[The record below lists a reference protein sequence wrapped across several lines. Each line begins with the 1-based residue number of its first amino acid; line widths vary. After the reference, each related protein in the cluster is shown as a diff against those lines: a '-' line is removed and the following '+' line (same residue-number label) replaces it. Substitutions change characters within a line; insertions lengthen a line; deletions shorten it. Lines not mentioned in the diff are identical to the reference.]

1 MVLQLVLTQT
11 TAQTT
16 WTVSSFASSSVCVP
30 LSRPLTAD
38 SSGVEMQRRKHK
50 YWVSVRPQSEQYQ
63 TKPRVMA
70 MEKRHRYMFLPYNRL
85 FLLVSV
91 TSSLTVL
98 HSARVGLFAHIFC
111 TDQKRLFPLSAKSHS
126 GKSELY
132 WTALK
137 LRCDWLGAGPECRL
151 VNCMRAPS
159 TGDTFT
165 WQREWHNTTLF
176 KIIRKH
182 QNTSYLRKW
191 YLIGDSLLCS
201 LKH

>member
-1 MVLQLVLTQT
+1 M
-11 TAQTT
+11 
-16 WTVSSFASSSVCVP
+16 
-30 LSRPLTAD
+30 
-38 SSGVEMQRRKHK
+38 
-50 YWVSVRPQSEQYQ
+50 
-63 TKPRVMA
+63 
-70 MEKRHRYMFLPYNRL
+70 
-85 FLLVSV
+85 

-111 TDQKRLFPLSAKSHS
+111 TDKKRLFPLSAKSHS

-137 LRCDWLGAGPECRL
+137 LRCDWLGAGPGCRL

-182 QNTSYLRKW
+182 QNTSYLRIW
-191 YLIGDSLLCS
+191 LVIPSFVHWRINSNLSLPFFVVVFWFFLLVYLKYYCFGEPTKAVDRQGGGQGWFVTERQQQEW
-201 LKH
+201 KGRFRR